1 MLAYPFK
8 LKPNIFRARLLSFMQ
23 GGKGTKLKK
32 AIVIKQEKAMQ
43 LQRNGKL
50 REYAVIMSEIE
61 NLEKRYEEV
70 VNENR

>member
-1 MLAYPFK
+1 MINF
-8 LKPNIFRARLLSFMQ
+8 LKDFFCPRP
-23 GGKGTKLKK
+23 GTKLKK

-61 NLEKRYEEV
+61 NLEKKYEEV